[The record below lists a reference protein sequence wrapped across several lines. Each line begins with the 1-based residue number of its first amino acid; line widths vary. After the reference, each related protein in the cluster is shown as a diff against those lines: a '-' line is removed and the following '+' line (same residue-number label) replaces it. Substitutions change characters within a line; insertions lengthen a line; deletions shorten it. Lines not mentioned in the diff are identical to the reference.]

1 MNEDELQA
9 VLDQEAL
16 VDRIDRGAMPDWV
29 ESHWRT
35 SARASRTRGT
45 ARRSRVSSGPSRS
58 GRATP
63 VHGRPV
69 DDRHGRP
76 AGPPRRP
83 PRVSRRL
90 GRPQRAGV
98 ARRLLQAAGRTAVR
112 IGVPRD
118 AVARPAVPP
127 RPRPRAVARQPPGRT
142 RRPVLGVLLRRRAD
156 VPRVAPPSTTTAR
169 AGTVPS
175 GWRSRS
181 SRARCSSRSA
191 SPPTPR
197 PDSALAT

>member
-35 SARASRTRGT
+35 FSEGLTGTRNGT
-45 ARRSRVSSGPSRS
+45 PFPCFFGAESVRQGDPPYTVVPSTTDTDALLGLREYLD
-58 GRATP
+58 
-63 VHGRPV
+63 VW
-69 DDRHGRP
+69 
-76 AGPPRRP
+76 
-83 PRVSRRL
+83 